1 MIIVRLPIIRSEGWS
16 SYVAACLFSKNSLE
30 KEYSCLGTCCNCC
43 DLHVERAAVLSLLL
57 DGFDGGD
64 GAHWSSIEL
73 PYRASKKVALS
84 SVGCDVRDSNGS
96 TGARKPKVCGDI
108 FSMHG

>member
-1 MIIVRLPIIRSEGWS
+1 MWQ
-16 SYVAACLFSKNSLE
+16 LE
-30 KEYSCLGTCCNCC
+30 HLDCDATRATCRTGRC
-43 DLHVERAAVLSLLL
+43 VVLLL
-57 DGFDGGD
+57 DGFDGCD

-73 PYRASKKVALS
+73 PWRASKKVALS

-108 FSMHG
+108 FSMHGYFAAVHGAAGVSEGHRKHGLA